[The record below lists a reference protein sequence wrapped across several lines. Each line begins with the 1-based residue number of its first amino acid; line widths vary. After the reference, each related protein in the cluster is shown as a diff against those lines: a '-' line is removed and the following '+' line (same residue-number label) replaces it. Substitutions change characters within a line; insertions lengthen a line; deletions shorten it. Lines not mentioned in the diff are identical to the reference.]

1 MLGVKQLTLGRLLP
15 ATLLVLGGA
24 GNAAAVLPS
33 TSRAMSVPG
42 DEAAWAREVLDASRG
57 ATRILCGLATRALE
71 ARYGMGPWT
80 PPAAVVDSS
89 GAMAWALDDRRG
101 AAAIAVLLSG
111 LNETDGCVR
120 AVASRLIAQATSQT
134 AMDGLVHALAA
145 PMGGT
150 RAAAAVALGLGDHTM
165 AVDPLIDRLG
175 DEDAAVRAA
184 SAWALGGLED
194 ARAVTPL
201 RRTLSDRA
209 CRSPA

>member
-1 MLGVKQLTLGRLLP
+1 MLGVKQLTLRRLLP
-15 ATLLVLGGA
+15 AALLVLGGA
-24 GNAAAVLPS
+24 GNAGAVLPAS
-33 TSRAMSVPG
+33 SSRATSVPG

-80 PPAAVVDSS
+80 PPAALVDSS
-89 GAMAWALDDRRG
+89 GAMAWAQGDRRG
-101 AAAIAVLLSG
+101 AAAIPVLLNG

-134 AMDGLVHALAA
+134 AMDGLVRALAA

-175 DEDAAVRAA
+175 DEDAAEKFIRARRSYA
-184 SAWALGGLED
+184 RRCGMMSRSA
-194 ARAVTPL
+194 
-201 RRTLSDRA
+201 
-209 CRSPA
+209 PAQS